1 MKQIVRTGARTVKK
15 LLVALCVPLA
25 YAGCAAR
32 QPQPA
37 GRLATFVETEH
48 KPYMEPGRN
57 SIMGKGFV
65 WFQQGGDLVTCA
77 GRAVWIMPNTS
88 FFRERVYYV
97 RAGKIADIESEI
109 PPAFD
114 GIIRK
119 TDCDKEGDF
128 SYAALPS
135 GEWLVFTNVE
145 WVIGSNRQGGTLMRN
160 VKLLNNQTERVLLTY
175 EDFIGR

>member
-1 MKQIVRTGARTVKK
+1 MATFGGRIAR
-15 LLVALCVPLA
+15 LVAVVLGLPLA

-32 QPQPA
+32 QPPPV
-37 GRLATFVETEH
+37 GTLTNFKETEH
-48 KPYMEPGRN
+48 KPYMASGGN

-65 WFQQGGDLVTCA
+65 WFQQQGGDLVTCA

-88 FFRERVYYV
+88 FFHARIYYV
-97 RAGKIADIESEI
+97 RDGKIAELESEI
-109 PPAFD
+109 PPAFN

-119 TDCDKEGDF
+119 TQCDKEGNF

-145 WVIGSNRQGGTLMRN
+145 WVIGSGKQGGALMRS
-160 VKLLNNQTERVLLTY
+160 VTLLNNQTVQVLLTY
-175 EDFIGR
+175 EDFIGP